1 LSGAKALAGFV
12 PYTDD
17 ESVSYVLILNGP
29 SVANQ
34 NYYRPLWYELGEIL
48 TDFTG
53 RPTPL
58 EIAPFFE

>member
-1 LSGAKALAGFV
+1 
-12 PYTDD
+12 
-17 ESVSYVLILNGP
+17 VLILNGP

-34 NYYRPLWYELGEIL
+34 SYYRPLWNELGETL
-48 TDFTG
+48 VEYTG